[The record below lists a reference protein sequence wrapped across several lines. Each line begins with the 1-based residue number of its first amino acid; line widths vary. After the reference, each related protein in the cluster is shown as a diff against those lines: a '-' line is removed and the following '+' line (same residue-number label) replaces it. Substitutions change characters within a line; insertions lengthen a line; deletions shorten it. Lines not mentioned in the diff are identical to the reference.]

1 MKLKVYQN
9 DSIGTE
15 CCPVCGDEFS
25 APFSLTACST
35 CGFISMGCNMCPL
48 DYNRR
53 KHPDLTAVCEGKA
66 CPVYHPVKN
75 LYAIYSQHTWDS
87 LPEEYKG
94 HVSANPRS
102 YIHLLLQDRVV
113 PIYTSRKV
121 YGITTID
128 MLKWNHGNKDLKG
141 VPTIVN
147 IMGDEEF

>member
-9 DSIGTE
+9 DSIGDE
-15 CCPVCGDEFS
+15 CCPVCGSEFP

-35 CGFISMGCNMCPL
+35 CGFISFGCNMCPL

-66 CPVYHPVKN
+66 CPVYHPVTN
-75 LYAIYSQHTWDS
+75 LYAIYSKRVWDM

-94 HVSANPRS
+94 HVTAKPRS

-113 PIYTSRKV
+113 PIYTSRHV

-128 MLKWNHGNKDLKG
+128 MLKWNNGDKDIKG
-141 VPTIVN
+141 VPTILN
-147 IMGDEEF
+147 IMGDEQF